1 MKRNLLYNCYAAK
14 TNKEWELNIQHLNK
28 YADIFNGRRLV
39 LIKTGKK
46 IVESSVIKSTFSFEA
61 EFIYWPNDKKLCEVA
76 GFVETLSLLESK
88 REDEITFYAH
98 TKGSQYNEE
107 TPTLLAV
114 RDWRNKMYDECL
126 KNPQLIDEV
135 LSEYACAG
143 CFRLPGY
150 ASPPLAKDAKW
161 HFSGTFWWVNHNKLF
176 SNPKWKIVE
185 QSRWG
190 VESYLGQLFDL
201 ENSYC
206 FYNKEMIAGHNLYS
220 VWVTFECE
228 CGHVFEALVGPAL
241 VNFVG
246 FVNCPKCSRPKARMQ
261 FKCKTCGS
269 TFPSILGYWNI
280 PIKVC
285 KKCSGEV
292 QFVSRSHL
300 YERTLQV

>member
-1 MKRNLLYNCYAAK
+1 
-14 TNKEWELNIQHLNK
+14 
-28 YADIFNGRRLV
+28 
-39 LIKTGKK
+39 
-46 IVESSVIKSTFSFEA
+46 
-61 EFIYWPNDKKLCEVA
+61 
-76 GFVETLSLLESK
+76 
-88 REDEITFYAH
+88 
-98 TKGSQYNEE
+98 
-107 TPTLLAV
+107 
-114 RDWRNKMYDECL
+114 
-126 KNPQLIDEV
+126 
-135 LSEYACAG
+135 
-143 CFRLPGY
+143 
-150 ASPPLAKDAKW
+150 
-161 HFSGTFWWVNHNKLF
+161 
-176 SNPKWKIVE
+176 
-185 QSRWG
+185 
-190 VESYLGQLFDL
+190 
-201 ENSYC
+201 
-206 FYNKEMIAGHNLYS
+206 MIAGHNLYS